1 MACAVAQQRAVCAH
15 GLMGFTSTTTTT
27 AETEDE
33 EVAWLAPEG
42 IFVGQ
47 VDREKYILGERREVT
62 IDSAAEESVCPKDW
76 ESEFGLKHVSEDRK
90 LKLVSANGGRIEHFG
105 EREVSFQAEDAKEG
119 GMMGMIFQV
128 SDVRK
133 PLAAVWR
140 ICQKGNR
147 VCFGPEEGD
156 NFIENKKTGRKVG
169 LRKKGG
175 SYILKVQVVKKRN
188 EGETFTGRV

>member
-1 MACAVAQQRAVCAH
+1 
-15 GLMGFTSTTTTT
+15 
-27 AETEDE
+27 
-33 EVAWLAPEG
+33 
-42 IFVGQ
+42 
-47 VDREKYILGERREVT
+47 
-62 IDSAAEESVCPKDW
+62 
-76 ESEFGLKHVSEDRK
+76 
-90 LKLVSANGGRIEHFG
+90 
-105 EREVSFQAEDAKEG
+105 
-119 GMMGMIFQV
+119 MGMIFQV

-175 SYILKVQVVKKRN
+175 SYILKVQVLKKRN
-188 EGETFTGRV
+188 EKEIFTGRV